1 MSRKYKSRAAK
12 HSVAPKPFVSNPYN
26 QERIAAHHD
35 AVAAAPWL
43 SGMATPEPAAAP
55 TPRLRML
62 CVLGD
67 AEADHKVLDHFD
79 DAGSEASYDADWTD
93 SDVRRSECLVV
104 EEAAKRRRVI
114 AEQKLAARLASV
126 QIVGVD
132 INHAEED
139 GPIDDVHS
147 EVKVGGQWAKV
158 ADYDL
163 VFLDNET
170 PSVRCLA
177 AGLPPSR
184 VAFVANVKA
193 EQWDGEGQRRRQVV
207 PATLTA
213 ILRRVSDLV
222 ADRRRQLVMPW
233 SSEPAYPPAPSSD
246 DAAVDEAIVRFAQ
259 A

>member
-1 MSRKYKSRAAK
+1 MASRRKVVAK
-12 HSVAPKPFVSNPYN
+12 CSAAPKPFVGNPYN

-43 SGMATPEPAAAP
+43 AGMAMPEPAAAP
-55 TPRLRML
+55 TPRLRVL

-79 DAGSEASYDADWTD
+79 DAGSEALYDADWTD

-104 EEAAKRRRVI
+104 EEAAKRRRII

-126 QIVGVD
+126 QIAGVD
-132 INHAEED
+132 LDIAEED
-139 GPIDDVHS
+139 GPIDDVHG
-147 EVKVGGQWAKV
+147 EVKVCEQWVNV

-163 VFLDNET
+163 VFLNNEW
-170 PSVRCLA
+170 SACRYLA

-184 VAFVANVKA
+184 VALVANVKA
-193 EQWDGEGQRRRQVV
+193 ERRDGRRQVI
-207 PATLTA
+207 PATLA
-213 ILRRVSDLV
+213 ALLRRIGDLV
-222 ADRRRQLVMPW
+222 ADRRRQLVLPW
-233 SSEPAYPPAPSSD
+233 GTEIAYPPAPSSD

-259 A
+259 S